1 MNAVTPRSHMK
12 SMIAAVCF
20 IVASAAIDGTAG
32 EKSGSTTLKVMIT
45 RSFDH
50 IARYYSH
57 EIVIVGINSIGC
69 SLV

>member
-32 EKSGSTTLKVMIT
+32 EKSGSTTLKMMI
-45 RSFDH
+45 
-50 IARYYSH
+50 
-57 EIVIVGINSIGC
+57 
-69 SLV
+69 